1 MRPQNVFLTSLVLTV
16 LIFAIGMLLN
26 YGLDFLR
33 MDSINEVIASHE
45 RNTDA
50 YLTEA
55 LFADVFAG
63 SKCEVMDAR
72 ILDLKKEIQQVGVE
86 LSSYSRFSLFNR
98 KDFDYLKRKYFL
110 LELRFLSLVL
120 QVNDACNKPYV
131 PILFFYKIDDDLS
144 ERQGFILQEVNKE
157 YENSVV
163 VLSID
168 KDYADEPLVAML
180 VSKYNIVS
188 APAIIVDDVKKEGL
202 TYAAELNPI
211 VRKKINRVDVFAQ
224 GTDFKYV
231 LDVSGIPMDKF
242 LKNSFALLDEN
253 ISDFAKG
260 DISLELGR
268 ITGNDSLICGSLDYY
283 DRIKP
288 SSDEEKAVLQETIAS
303 IGCGRNRRAYL
314 LEASRLWKKVGNNF
328 RSRLDE
334 SLAMNR
340 QVKFDVDFSPVDVNP
355 VFPKSASKMILG
367 KSKKVVYADDVLVSQ
382 VDRVNRDWLS
392 YQLFFSPFY
401 RAGRLELLTEYELDR
416 EKLLSVFSEGVTS
429 QNRSYILP
437 DIGWHE
443 GARIKEM
450 RDVGFTHITASGTV
464 VVRFND
470 TWYAPDENGIFRF
483 EVPRDKMRYPT
494 NRFLRDDVAV
504 VVDTHGINMIVEQA
518 VRNKATFVVGCGDSP
533 GKAKAAKYLSDKGIA
548 VVSFPDK
555 YFSLLLG
562 ENLSVFGSPPIKDNG
577 YNVIIGGRPIEF
589 ALNET
594 FVVTDVP
601 ANSTKFGFSYYDTPA
616 RYFRFLKQY
625 YPLDVRFVYVDDF
638 DSVFNVIREADAVN
652 ATALGVRVYS
662 RDDYDAVKDWLLR
675 DKAHRAILFHSM
687 PYPYGYKLIKEFP
700 LQTTFGDV
708 NPIFE

>member
-1 MRPQNVFLTSLVLTV
+1 MKPQNVFLTSLVLTV
-16 LIFAIGMLLN
+16 LIFAIGILLN

-33 MDSINEVIASHE
+33 MDSISTVMDSHE

-63 SKCEVMDAR
+63 SRCEVMNSR
-72 ILDLKKEIQQVGVE
+72 ILDLKKEIQKVGVE

-120 QVNDACNKPYV
+120 QVNDACNKPYI
-131 PILFFYKIDDDLS
+131 PILFFYRIDDSAS
-144 ERQGFILQEVNKE
+144 ESQGFVLQEISRE
-157 YENSVV
+157 YEDSVV
-163 VLSID
+163 VLSMD
-168 KDYADEPLVAML
+168 MDYADEPLVAML
-180 VSKYNIVS
+180 VAKYGIVS
-188 APAIIVDDVKKEGL
+188 APTTVIDDVKKEGL
-202 TYAAELNPI
+202 FYEGELNQI

-224 GTDFKYV
+224 GVDFNYV
-231 LDVSGIPMDKF
+231 LAVSGIPMDKF
-242 LKNSFALLDEN
+242 LKNSFALLSEN

-260 DISLELGR
+260 DISLMLGR
-268 ITGNDSLICGSLDYY
+268 ITDNDSLICGSLDYY
-283 DRIKP
+283 DRVKAY
-288 SSDEEKAVLQETIAS
+288 SDEEKAVLQETIAS

-314 LEASRLWKKVGNNF
+314 LNASKLWKKIGNTF
-328 RSRLDE
+328 RSKLDE
-334 SLAMNR
+334 NLAMNR
-340 QVKFDVDFSPVDVNP
+340 QIKFDVDFSPVEVSP
-355 VFPKSASKMILG
+355 SFSKSASKMIIG
-367 KSKKVVYADDVLVSQ
+367 KSKKVVYAEDVLVSQ

-392 YQLFFSPFY
+392 YQIFFSPFY
-401 RAGRLELLTEYELDR
+401 RADRLELLTEYELDR
-416 EKLLSVFSEGVTS
+416 EKLLSVFSEQYDS
-429 QNRSYILP
+429 NRSDLLP
-437 DIGWHE
+437 EIGWHE

-450 RDVGFTHITASGTV
+450 RDVGFAHITASGTV
-464 VVRFND
+464 VVKINN
-470 TWYAPDENGIFRF
+470 TWYAPDENGVFRF
-483 EVPRDKMRYPT
+483 EVPNDKMRYPT

-518 VRNKATFVVGCGDSP
+518 VRNKATFVVGCGDNP
-533 GKAKAAKYLSDKGIA
+533 GKAKAAQYLSDKGIA
-548 VVSFPDK
+548 VISFPDK

-562 ENLSVFGSPPIKDNG
+562 GNVSVFGSPPIQYNG
-577 YNVIIGGRPIEF
+577 YNVIIGDRPIEF

-638 DSVFNVIREADAVN
+638 DAVFDVIREADRVN
-652 ATALGVRVYS
+652 ASALGVRVYS

-675 DKAHRAILFHSM
+675 DKNHRAILFHSV